1 MEMAKAEVASMLAA
15 LTDDSTL
22 EDIQYHLFVLEKV
35 KRGLERADSEGSISH
50 QDAKARLAKWLAA

>member
-1 MEMAKAEVASMLAA
+1 MDNAKAEVAA
-15 LTDDSTL
+15 LLTTLPDDSSL